1 LWGWLWWKRVSEKM
15 KTKKNNGDANAS
27 PRHAPE
33 KAVEPDMQRYV
44 LRLYVTGNTPRAT
57 ASIRNIRK
65 ICEEHLQG
73 RYTLEVVDIYQQPAM
88 ARDEH
93 ILAAPTLI
101 KRLPSPLR
109 RLVGDFSNGSRV
121 LLGLDLIPEA
131 S

>member
-1 LWGWLWWKRVSEKM
+1 M
-15 KTKKNNGDANAS
+15 KAKKSNGHTNAGS
-27 PRHAPE
+27 KLALEAAAAPDTQ
-33 KAVEPDMQRYV
+33 KYV

-65 ICEEHLQG
+65 ICEEHLKG

-101 KRLPSPLR
+101 KQLPSPLR

-121 LLGLDLIPEA
+121 LLGLDLIAEA

>member
-1 LWGWLWWKRVSEKM
+1 MWGWLWWKRVSEKM
-15 KTKKNNGDANAS
+15 KAKKSNGHTNGS
-27 PRHAPE
+27 SKHTPE
-33 KAVEPDMQRYV
+33 KALEPDMQRYV

-65 ICEEHLQG
+65 ICEEHLKG
-73 RYTLEVVDIYQQPAM
+73 RYTLEVIDIYQQPAM
-88 ARDEH
+88 VRDEH

>member
-1 LWGWLWWKRVSEKM
+1 M
-15 KTKKNNGDANAS
+15 KTKKSNGHKRNGS
-27 PRHAPE
+27 PKHAPE
-33 KAVEPDMQRYV
+33 KAAEPDMQKYV

-65 ICEEHLQG
+65 ICEEHLKG

-88 ARDEH
+88 VRDQH

-101 KRLPSPLR
+101 KQLPFPLR
-109 RLVGDFSNGSRV
+109 RLVGDFSDGSRV
-121 LLGLDLIPEA
+121 LLGLDLVAEA